1 MKVNLKAIIIA
12 FVVTLVISI
21 FSGIYLPKN
30 VDLIGP
36 IIGGFIA
43 GYLVGNSYTD
53 GLVNGGIPA
62 GIAGIVTTVTIVL
75 LSSNTI
81 NSIAISL
88 GYSGFKEKL
97 LLGLIIGSAFA
108 GFALFFVLGILGS
121 IIGVKLKKRNGNN
134 NFLYKFFKKN

>member
-12 FVVTLVISI
+12 FVATLVISI

-30 VDLIGP
+30 IDLIGP

-43 GYLVGNSYTD
+43 GYLVGSSYTD
-53 GLVNGGIPA
+53 GLINGGIPA

-88 GYSGFKEKL
+88 GYSGSKETL
-97 LLGLIIGSAFA
+97 LVGLVIGSAFA

-121 IIGVKLKKRNGNN
+121 IIGVKLKKNS
-134 NFLYKFFKKN
+134 KQ

>member
-88 GYSGFKEKL
+88 GYSGSKEKL
-97 LLGLIIGSAFA
+97 LLGLIIGFAFA

-121 IIGVKLKKRNGNN
+121 IIGVKLKKRNG
-134 NFLYKFFKKN
+134 KQ

>member
-88 GYSGFKEKL
+88 GYSGSKETL

-121 IIGVKLKKRNGNN
+121 IIGVKLKKRNG
-134 NFLYKFFKKN
+134 KQ

>member
-88 GYSGFKEKL
+88 GYSGSKETL

-121 IIGVKLKKRNGNN
+121 IIGVKLNKRNS
-134 NFLYKFFKKN
+134 KQ